1 MYIFIIFIVS
11 LVSSCYCGFNGTNIE
26 SRIQNPINHPFMI
39 WNDRNFICMTCFN
52 ESGQIYYYHP
62 YFDVSW
68 ARMFGYFEVNH
79 LKDSDFL
86 LNFEHSNKTFKFFNL
101 NRNVS
106 SLSWNSSKYVVNQSL
121 YFDSISPFYLNV
133 SGVVNNTIL
142 STNASFQFNTSL
154 GVGNKI
160 LDQTFYWLL
169 SPTNSSIVLGPWYGF
184 IQYFRL
190 VTLANTTAKLSPTVA
205 LRFKPPHNLG
215 QPRYFPSQALQTCP
229 TIGPVI
235 TRSCPTSKL
244 CQSQVKTVTVIK
256 TAAKEERKVEVV
268 VTPTPSVELSI
279 CKEQLNSFIIALAIV
294 LCLLLAV
301 LSLFMFRCSKQMQK
315 QNKSNVY

>member
-26 SRIQNPINHPFMI
+26 PRIQNPINHPFMI

-68 ARMFGYFEVNH
+68 ARMFGYFGVSYFN
-79 LKDSDFL
+79 KSDFL

-101 NRNVS
+101 NQNGS

-133 SGVVNNTIL
+133 SGDVDNITL
-142 STNASFQFNTSL
+142 PTNVSFQFNTSL
-154 GVGNKI
+154 GVGKI
-160 LDQTFYWLL
+160 IRDQTFYWLL
-169 SPTNSSIVLGPWYGF
+169 SPTNSSIALGPWYGF

-190 VTLANTTAKLSPTVA
+190 VT
-205 LRFKPPHNLG
+205 LG

-244 CQSQVKTVTVIK
+244 CQPQVKTVTVIK

-268 VTPTPSVELSI
+268 VIPTPSVELSI
-279 CKEQLNSFIIALAIV
+279 CKEQLNSFTIALAIV

>member
-26 SRIQNPINHPFMI
+26 PRIQNPINHPFMI

-68 ARMFGYFEVNH
+68 DRMFGYFGVSYLN
-79 LKDSDFL
+79 KSDFL

-101 NRNVS
+101 NQNNS
-106 SLSWNSSKYVVNQSL
+106 FLSWNSSKYVVNQSL

-133 SGVVNNTIL
+133 SGGVNNTIL
-142 STNASFQFNTSL
+142 PTNVSFQFDTSL
-154 GVGNKI
+154 GVGKI
-160 LDQTFYWLL
+160 IRDQTFYWLL
-169 SPTNSSIVLGPWYGF
+169 SSTNSSIALGPWFGF

-190 VTLANTTAKLSPTVA
+190 VT
-205 LRFKPPHNLG
+205 LG

-244 CQSQVKTVTVIK
+244 CQPQVKTVTVIK

-279 CKEQLNSFIIALAIV
+279 CKEQLNSFTIALAIV